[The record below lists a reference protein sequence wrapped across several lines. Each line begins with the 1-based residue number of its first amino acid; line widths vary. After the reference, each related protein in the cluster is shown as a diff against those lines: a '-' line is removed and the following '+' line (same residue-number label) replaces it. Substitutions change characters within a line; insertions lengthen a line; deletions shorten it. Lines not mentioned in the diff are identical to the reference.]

1 MNSSMTLK
9 QGLIGNLFIEKNL
22 KLKNENYCLISA
34 GMDNIL
40 SNYSYYTAFITM
52 IMFKDILKIQIL
64 SSSYLTSYILFTT
77 LQWMELYHPKGA
89 V

>member
-1 MNSSMTLK
+1 MTLK

-77 LQWMELYHPKGA
+77 LQ
-89 V
+89 